1 MGRRWIARAIVAGMA
16 ALGLLIAR
24 PAPAAE
30 TYPNP
35 QLLVEA
41 DWLQERLDAPGLRLV
56 DLRPADV
63 YARGHIPGAV
73 RLSMEDTRT
82 VRDGVKAMLKPAA
95 ELEPIFARL
104 GVGPDVHVILYDDRG
119 GLDAARIFWTLESL
133 GHQKV
138 SLLNGGWPKWAR
150 EGRPVTTNHPE
161 VPPAVF
167 RARPD
172 PSRLATAEQIRAQ
185 LGSHEMAL
193 VDARTPAE
201 FTGEDVRAARGG
213 RIPGAANIPW
223 TMDLNEDGTFKPPR
237 DLRRM
242 YFAEGVRDYKQVV
255 AYCQTGHRGAHTY
268 FVLRLLGFP
277 RVRLYDGSWEEWGN
291 RPDLPVE
298 TGKGEPHR
306 TC

>member
-1 MGRRWIARAIVAGMA
+1 MRMRWKLWMLLAGLA
-16 ALGLLIAR
+16 ALALLAPR

-30 TYPNP
+30 AYPNA
-35 QLLVEA
+35 QLLVET
-41 DWLQERLDAPGLRLV
+41 DWLHERLEAPGQRV
-56 DLRPADV
+56 IDLRPPEA
-63 YARGHIPGAV
+63 YAASHLPGAL
-73 RLSMEDTRT
+73 RLSVDETRT
-82 VRDGVKAMLKPAA
+82 VRDGVKGMLKPAA

-104 GVGPDVHVILYDDRG
+104 GIGPDTHVVLYDDRG
-119 GLDAARIFWTLESL
+119 GLDAARIFWTLEYL
-133 GHQKV
+133 GHGKA

-161 VPPAVF
+161 VPPAAF
-167 RARPD
+167 RGRPD
-172 PSRLATAEQIRAQ
+172 ASRLATADQIRPQ
-185 LGSHEMAL
+185 LGSHEMAI

-213 RIPGAANIPW
+213 HIPGAANIPW
-223 TMDLNEDGTFKPPR
+223 TMDLNEDGTFKPAR
-237 DLRRM
+237 ALRRM
-242 YFAEGVRDYKQVV
+242 YFSEGVRDYKEVV

-291 RPDLPVE
+291 RPELPVE

>member
-1 MGRRWIARAIVAGMA
+1 MATRWMARALLAGLA
-16 ALGLLIAR
+16 VLVPAGAW
-24 PAPAAE
+24 PAPATE
-30 TYPNP
+30 TYPNA
-35 QLLVEA
+35 QILIETAELE
-41 DWLQERLDAPGLRLV
+41 QRLEAPGMRIIDLRQADAYARAHLPGALRLSV
-56 DLRPADV
+56 D
-63 YARGHIPGAV
+63 
-73 RLSMEDTRT
+73 ETRT
-82 VRDGVKAMLKPAA
+82 VRDGVKGMLKPAA

-104 GVGPDVHVILYDDRG
+104 GIGPGTHVVLYDDRG
-119 GLDAARIFWTLESL
+119 GLDAARIFWTLEYL
-133 GHQKV
+133 GHGMA

-161 VPPAVF
+161 VPPAAF
-167 RARPD
+167 RGRPD
-172 PSRLATAEQIRAQ
+172 ASRLATADQIRPQ
-185 LGSHEMAL
+185 LGSHEMAI

-213 RIPGAANIPW
+213 HIPGAANIPW
-223 TMDLNEDGTFKPPR
+223 TTNLNEDGTFKSVR
-237 DLRRM
+237 ALRRM
-242 YFAEGVRDYKQVV
+242 YFTEGVRDYKEVV

-291 RPDLPVE
+291 RPELPVE